1 VLALVSAQCWVA
13 RPAIYLAVFRA
24 MGRESTST
32 TAPRLSV
39 VIPVYRV
46 EAYLAECLD
55 SILSHP
61 GDGIEVVAVND
72 GSPDRCG
79 SILDEYAR
87 RDPRLRVVHLPRNVG
102 LGQARNAGIDR
113 ATGEYVWFVDADDW
127 LPEGAV
133 AAVRERLAVTHPDV
147 LIIDHAEVFESGLA
161 VLRTAVHAQL
171 DLTAPIHLSQRPE
184 LLRLAQSACTKVARR
199 ALLDEAGL
207 RFLPGWYEDSSF
219 SHPLMMA
226 ARSIDVLHEVC
237 YCYRQR
243 TPGGI
248 TTTVSARHF
257 EVFDQYERLFAIV
270 DRASGAYD
278 VFRPEL
284 FRLMIN
290 HYLVIV
296 GNEWRLPTGMH
307 QAFFRRIAQ
316 DYRRWL
322 PAGGYAVPDGV
333 TGLKHR
339 LVKHDAYRAYAALRL
354 AHRQTAGVRRLLS
367 LGEARRVGRAAR
379 AVPTPRPVMPARQRS
394 AEMDARGGPTE
405 RGVPIAELDGAD
417 LHPQLVRMKPTEAT
431 RIEPVPYQST

>member
-1 VLALVSAQCWVA
+1 
-13 RPAIYLAVFRA
+13 
-24 MGRESTST
+24 M
-32 TAPRLSV
+32 
-39 VIPVYRV
+39 
-46 EAYLAECLD
+46 
-55 SILSHP
+55 
-61 GDGIEVVAVND
+61 
-72 GSPDRCG
+72 
-79 SILDEYAR
+79 
-87 RDPRLRVVHLPRNVG
+87 
-102 LGQARNAGIDR
+102 
-113 ATGEYVWFVDADDW
+113 
-127 LPEGAV
+127 
-133 AAVRERLAVTHPDV
+133 
-147 LIIDHAEVFESGLA
+147 
-161 VLRTAVHAQL
+161 
-171 DLTAPIHLSQRPE
+171 
-184 LLRLAQSACTKVARR
+184 ARR

-219 SHPLMMA
+219 SHPMMMA

-307 QAFFRRIAQ
+307 RAFFRRIAQ

-339 LVKHDAYRAYAALRL
+339 LVRHDAYRAYAALRL

-379 AVPTPRPVMPARQRS
+379 AVPAPRSVMPGTSKISRDGRSRRSNGAWCPDRGARRRGSPPATGEDEAHRGNQDRARPVPVHLGRTAWSRPAK
-394 AEMDARGGPTE
+394 AEGPRRHRCATPAAV
-405 RGVPIAELDGAD
+405 RAGQGLD
-417 LHPQLVRMKPTEAT
+417 R
-431 RIEPVPYQST
+431 